1 MEATDLRNKW
11 DQYAMNIK
19 EFISMTSTQ
28 AENIGLINKIME
40 EE

>member
-1 MEATDLRNKW
+1 
-11 DQYAMNIK
+11 MNIK

-40 EE
+40 EEWNRFFVDI